1 MRDVTDIRPM
11 PQTRPAQET
20 PADQSLERLV
30 QDKAAADPVFR
41 AALVADPL
49 AAIAE
54 AFRLAPLPGLK
65 LTVIEEQPGEVV
77 LVLPRAGAVEADE
90 LSEAELARASGG
102 YASVNDQIVDS
113 VARSNTKHPGGY
125 PNAMGDVFLRPGFR
139 FFPF

>member
-1 MRDVTDIRPM
+1 MRDATGIHPM
-11 PQTRPAQET
+11 PETQPAQET
-20 PADQSLERLV
+20 PAGQSLERLV

-65 LTVIEEQPGEVV
+65 LRVIEEQPGEVV
-77 LVLPRAGAVEADE
+77 LVLPRTGAMEADE

-102 YASVNDQIVDS
+102 FSGVNDQIVDS
-113 VARSNTKHPGGY
+113 VTRTNVKLPGG

-139 FFPF
+139 LFPF